1 MSNLTIISADCHAG
15 ALPDTYREYLPTR
28 LREHFDDWWT
38 AIDAEMKALEV
49 KQGMPPG
56 GIDIV
61 PIGRKPHQSI
71 VEIVGSGWGERLN
84 DCTGNRIAGL
94 RVGGKRNARK
104 YESERRES
112 GAQRLE
118 ATRHD
123 TGSSLA
129 PPP

>member
-1 MSNLTIISADCHAG
+1 ML
-15 ALPDTYREYLPTR
+15 
-28 LREHFDDWWT
+28 
-38 AIDAEMKALEV
+38 
-49 KQGMPPG
+49 Q
-56 GIDIV
+56 
-61 PIGRKPHQSI
+61 
-71 VEIVGSGWGERLN
+71 IVGSGWGERLH
-84 DCTGNRIAGL
+84 DRTGNRIAGL